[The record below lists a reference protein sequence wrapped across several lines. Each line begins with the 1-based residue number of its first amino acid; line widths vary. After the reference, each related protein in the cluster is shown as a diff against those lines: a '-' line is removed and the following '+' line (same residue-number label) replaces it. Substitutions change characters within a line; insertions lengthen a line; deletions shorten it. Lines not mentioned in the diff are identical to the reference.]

1 MGKVDEDDIDQWSML
16 RSSPQISYIAENVGS
31 YKLEIQAVD
40 NRVSF
45 SDIVTIPFK
54 ISRVWYLDPKT
65 AVPFWGSIILL
76 IGFSSVTYI
85 NYRKK
90 NGIQYYLAAFF

>member
-1 MGKVDEDDIDQWSML
+1 MYHALHRICLSELVHLIILGIYEIDQWSAL
-16 RSSPQISYIAENVGS
+16 QSSPQISYTAENVGS

-65 AVPFWGSIILL
+65 AAPFWGSIILL
-76 IGFSSVTYI
+76 IGFSY
-85 NYRKK
+85 
-90 NGIQYYLAAFF
+90 

>member
-1 MGKVDEDDIDQWSML
+1 MMYKPAGTEIKYRTRIGKTGEDEKIKWSAL
-16 RSSPQISYIAENVGS
+16 QSSPQISYTAENVGS

-54 ISRVWYLDPKT
+54 ISRVW
-65 AVPFWGSIILL
+65 
-76 IGFSSVTYI
+76 
-85 NYRKK
+85 
-90 NGIQYYLAAFF
+90 